1 MRSEQDLRDPEVVG
15 PPPRWLFLT
24 EPARSALRINAL
36 PIALLSLAL
45 APRGDGH
52 AVLVLPG
59 LLATDMSTTPLRR
72 FLGSLGYDVRGWSLG
87 RNLGPTAPILDGLRR
102 AIPQL
107 ADSTGATL
115 SLVGWSLGGIYARE
129 LAREFPTLVRRV
141 VTLGSPFALT
151 DAQQSHAH
159 GAYQRQAHLHAHGRV
174 PSREEIARP
183 IPVPSTA
190 VYSRR
195 DGIVAWQA
203 CIAEPSTLHENVEV
217 RCAHL
222 GFGID
227 PATLWVIADRLAQ
240 PGDSHRP
247 FRSTGAFRL
256 LYPEER

>member
-1 MRSEQDLRDPEVVG
+1 MRSDQALLDEEVVG
-15 PPPRWLFLT
+15 PPPRWLYLS
-24 EPARSALRINAL
+24 EPARGALRFNAL
-36 PIALLSLAL
+36 PIVLLSLAL

-52 AVLVLPG
+52 GVLVLPG
-59 LLATDMSTTPLRR
+59 LLASDMSTTPLRR
-72 FLGSLGYDVRGWSLG
+72 FLGGLGYDVRGWSLG
-87 RNLGPTAPILDGLRR
+87 RNLGPTDDVLDGLRR
-102 AIPQL
+102 AVPQL
-107 ADSTGATL
+107 ADSTGGAV

-129 LAREFPTLVRRV
+129 LAREFPSLVRRV

-151 DAQQSHAH
+151 DDPQSHAY
-159 GAYQRQAHLHAHGRV
+159 GAYQRQAHLHAQGRV
-174 PSREEIARP
+174 PSRQEIARP

-203 CIAEPSTLHENVEV
+203 CIAEPSVLHENVEV

-222 GFGID
+222 GLGID
-227 PATLWVIADRLAQ
+227 PATLWVVADRLAQ